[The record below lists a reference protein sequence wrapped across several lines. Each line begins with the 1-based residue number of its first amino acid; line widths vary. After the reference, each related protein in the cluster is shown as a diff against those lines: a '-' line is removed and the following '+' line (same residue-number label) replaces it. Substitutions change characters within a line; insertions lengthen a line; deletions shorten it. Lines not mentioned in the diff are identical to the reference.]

1 MNRRNKE
8 FLLILALLVAS
19 AFATGYAL
27 GTYDGAHYAFE
38 AAYGVQ
44 K

>member
-1 MNRRNKE
+1 MNRQNRE
-8 FLLILALLVAS
+8 FLLVLALLVAM
-19 AFATGYAL
+19 AFASGYAL